1 MNINNT
7 FGNKLNSLKTARGLS
22 SAELARKA
30 GISEGLLSGLIHD
43 QRVIGEYTARKIGNA
58 LQLTGNES
66 EEFIYS
72 AINNCSEKI
81 LESFKKYPA
90 ELINLVACKL
100 QERGVTPDE
109 ISRCVRDEKD
119 VDAALYLN
127 DGREI
132 HLTLEVAA
140 R

>member
-7 FGNKLNSLKTARGLS
+7 FGNKLNKLKIARGLS
-22 SAELARKA
+22 SVELARKA

-58 LQLTGNES
+58 LQLTGKEL

-81 LESFKKYPA
+81 LESSKPYSA
-90 ELINLVACKL
+90 ELINLVTSKL
-100 QERGVTPDE
+100 QESGIAPDE
-109 ISRCVRDEKD
+109 INRCVRKEDGA
-119 VDAALYLN
+119 DAALFLK
-127 DGREI
+127 DGSEAHI
-132 HLTLEVAA
+132 KLELVFT
-140 R
+140 